1 MYYFC
6 SEISC
11 LSNLSL
17 DKGDITFYELI
28 MLKYII
34 HHPKYFFVLLFIL
47 VLFPVSSNTPS
58 PTDSISNRN
67 DSVDMFV
74 ALPEINLSE
83 TSNFHYRLAEVPE
96 LTTVINSVQIKQT
109 ASVSA
114 IETLQDQ
121 IPGITIE
128 PNAMGNNLRIK
139 GLTSRYVLILVDGE
153 RLVSE
158 GANGNINLD
167 QINVHDIQSIH
178 VKNGA
183 SSALYGSNAIGAVI
197 NIITKKSSEGLHF
210 SLGSAFSSNNTWK
223 NQGSSSFGKK
233 KYAFKMGAFKNSS
246 DGFINDNSL
255 YAAPYS
261 DVGSTI
267 RLRVS
272 PINNFEIYGIGRL
285 YFHETFNLANSLNVV
300 HPITKTY
307 VVNVNGKWNNQA
319 LTHFLRFS
327 LNSDQYNEYKVFEQ
341 KQDKVLK
348 QNNASFISAR
358 LCDTYYLT
366 KINSSI
372 ISGVEYNFDKNYA
385 RQTLGKIPT
394 EKSLSDM
401 NLFAQFES
409 QLVDNIHVVVG
420 GRYTYL
426 STNKQ
431 VFTPKFAVKYS
442 IPFWK
447 FRFNISQAYRTP
459 SIKELYYDFDHQGM
473 FWVKGNPNLK
483 AEKGIYSSLSSEFSK
498 GDFNTSLSVYYSK
511 IDNKITQYDVITESG
526 VNEKYY
532 SNVSSAILKG
542 INVSMSYTYKSLLHF
557 GVNYSYSDAFDNST
571 KVQLSNNVKNSCTFS
586 TTWMDSFYHQPF
598 SLQISA
604 RYSSPKLYSEMVT
617 DLVNATIE
625 LKESQSQ
632 SYFLCKAALVIPLNL
647 NKHRVDCSFKV
658 DNIFGFEDP
667 MFLNSGR
674 TYLFGINYTY

>member
-1 MYYFC
+1 M
-6 SEISC
+6 
-11 LSNLSL
+11 
-17 DKGDITFYELI
+17 LI
-28 MLKYII
+28 FNI
-34 HHPKYFFVLLFIL
+34 HHPKYFLVILFFL
-47 VLFPVSSNTPS
+47 VLFPVFSYTSS
-58 PTDSISNRN
+58 PTDSISNMN

-74 ALPEINLSE
+74 DLPEINLSE

-96 LTTVINSVQIKQT
+96 LTTVISSLQIKQS

-178 VKNGA
+178 IKNGA

-197 NIITKKSSEGLHF
+197 NIITKKSSEGLHL

-223 NQGSSSFGKK
+223 NQVFSSYGSK
-233 KYAFKMGAFKNSS
+233 KYAFKIGAFQNSS

-255 YAAPYS
+255 YASPYF
-261 DVGSTI
+261 DVGSSI
-267 RLRVS
+267 RLRVL
-272 PINNFEIYGIGRL
+272 PINNFEINGIGRL
-285 YFHETFNLANSLNVV
+285 FFHETFNLNNSLNVV

-307 VVNVNGKWNNQA
+307 VLNLNAKWNNQA
-319 LTHFLRFS
+319 LTHFIRFS
-327 LNSDQYNEYKVFEQ
+327 LNNDQYNEYKVFEE
-341 KQDKVLK
+341 KQNEMLK

-372 ISGVEYNFDKNYA
+372 ISGVEYNLDQNYA

-409 QLVDNIHVVVG
+409 QIVDNIHVVVG

-426 STNKQ
+426 STNKH
-431 VFTPKFAVKYS
+431 VLTPKFAIKYS
-442 IPFWK
+442 IPSWK

-498 GDFNTSLSVYYSK
+498 ENFSTSLSVYYSK
-511 IDNKITQYDVITESG
+511 IDNKITQYDIITNSG

-532 SNVSSAILKG
+532 TNVSSATLKG
-542 INVSMSYTYKSLLHF
+542 VDVSMSYTFKSILNF
-557 GVNYSYSDAFDNST
+557 GVNYSYSDAFDNNT

-604 RYSSPKLYSEMVT
+604 RYSSPKLYSETIT
-617 DLVNATIE
+617 DIVNGTIE

-632 SYFLCKAALVIPLNL
+632 SYFLCKAALLIPLKINR
-647 NKHRVDCSFKV
+647 HHVDCSFKI
-658 DNIFGFEDP
+658 DNIFGFKDS